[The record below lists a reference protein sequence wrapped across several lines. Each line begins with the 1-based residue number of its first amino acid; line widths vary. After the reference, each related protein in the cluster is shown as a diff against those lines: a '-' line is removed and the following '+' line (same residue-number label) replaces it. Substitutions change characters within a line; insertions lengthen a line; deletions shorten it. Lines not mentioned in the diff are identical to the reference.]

1 MQIRGCGV
9 DLVEIRRIEKA
20 ILRERF
26 RKRVYTPKEREYLEN
41 KHPQSWAARFAAK
54 EAVMKALGTGWQR
67 GVGFD
72 QIEIDSDSLGKPIV
86 HLTGKALELAE
97 EQGIHSLFLSL
108 SHSGDYAVAY
118 VIAVGKE

>member
-1 MQIRGCGV
+1 MWIKGCGV
-9 DLVEIRRIEKA
+9 DLVEIHRIQRA

-26 RKRVYTPKEREYLEN
+26 RERVYTPREREYLEH
-41 KHPQSWAARFAAK
+41 KHPHSWAARFAAK

-72 QIEIDSDSLGKPIV
+72 QIEIVSDSWGKPAV